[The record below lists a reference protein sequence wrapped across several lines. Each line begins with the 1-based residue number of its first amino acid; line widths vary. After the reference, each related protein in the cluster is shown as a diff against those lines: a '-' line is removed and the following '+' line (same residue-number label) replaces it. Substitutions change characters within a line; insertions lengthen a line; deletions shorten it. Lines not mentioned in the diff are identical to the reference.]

1 MLKPIKSILFATDLT
16 ANCQPAY
23 DFTLSLAAQFQA
35 TIYLLHIIETLP
47 DNIEGKL
54 KHLLG
59 KHQWTDMVNSK
70 QTNVRRSLLGKTSAN
85 QVVRDALN
93 NFCSQAGVDDD
104 ACNIQTREIIISDG
118 DIDEEILKNAEGN
131 KFDLIVL
138 GGHRSLFAKT
148 SIGST
153 MKSVLKNTKI
163 PVTIVP
169 STS

>member
-16 ANCQPAY
+16 KNCQPAY
-23 DFTLSLAAQFQA
+23 DFTLSLAAKFQA
-35 TIYLLHIIETLP
+35 TIYLLHVIETLP
-47 DNIEGKL
+47 ENVEGKL

-59 KHQWTDMVNSK
+59 KHQWGDMVDSQ
-70 QTNVRRSLLGKTSAN
+70 QTNARRSLLGKRSTN

-93 NFCSQAGVDDD
+93 NFCNQAGIEDEGCKV
-104 ACNIQTREIIISDG
+104 QTREIIISDG
-118 DIDEEILKNAEGN
+118 DIDEEILQHAKGN
-131 KFDLIVL
+131 KCDLIVL

-153 MKSVLKNTKI
+153 MKSVLKNAKI

-169 STS
+169 PSP